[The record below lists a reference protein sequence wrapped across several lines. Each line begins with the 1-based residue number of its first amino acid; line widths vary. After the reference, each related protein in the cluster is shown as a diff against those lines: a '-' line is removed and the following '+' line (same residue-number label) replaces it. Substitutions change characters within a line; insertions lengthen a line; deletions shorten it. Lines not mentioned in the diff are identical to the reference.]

1 MRITVLGAGAWGT
14 TLARHLFNSE
24 HTVTLWAHEPARLV
38 EIRQSGENRRYLPGV
53 RLPSEIILEGDLFKA
68 IDGADCVLVAVP
80 SKTFRQITA
89 NLKNFNGIAISVTKG
104 IEYESCLTMSAI
116 LQEQAPMAKIAT
128 LSGPSI
134 APEVARGIPTAVVAA
149 SGCKETAIAA
159 QGLFHGNILRVYTS
173 DDIVG
178 VELGGALKNVMAIAA
193 GVSDGL
199 GFGDNSKSALL
210 TRCLVEMKRLGV
222 ACGAQPETFHGLSG
236 LGDLAVTFFSKVSR
250 NRTFG
255 ERLGKGEPVDKI
267 LNSMVNV
274 VEGYFTTRA
283 AYRLARKH
291 NVYIPII
298 DEVYSVLYKGKSPE
312 QALLDL
318 LSRDAKPE

>member
-14 TLARHLFNSE
+14 TLARHLFNSQ
-24 HTVTLWAHEPARLV
+24 HTVTLWAHEPARLE
-38 EIRQSGENRRYLPGV
+38 EIRQSGENRRYLPGI
-53 RLPSEIILEGDLFKA
+53 RLPSEIKLEGNLSKA
-68 IDGADCVLVAVP
+68 IDDVECILVAVP
-80 SKTFRQITA
+80 SKAFRQITA
-89 NLKNFNGIAISVTKG
+89 NLKNFNGIALSVTKG
-104 IEYESCLTMSAI
+104 IEYDTSLTMSAV
-116 LQEQAPMAKIAT
+116 LKEQAPLAKIAT

-149 SGCKETAIAA
+149 SSCKDTTLAA
-159 QGLFHGNILRVYTS
+159 QGLFHGNILRVYS
-173 DDIVG
+173 SNDVMG

-210 TRCLVEMKRLGV
+210 TRCLLEMKRLGV

-255 ERLGKGEPVDKI
+255 ERLGKGESVDNI
-267 LNSMVNV
+267 LNSMINV

-283 AYRLARKH
+283 AYRLARKL
-291 NVYIPII
+291 NVYTPII
-298 DEVYSVLYKGKSPE
+298 DEVYSVLYEGKSPE
-312 QALLDL
+312 QSLLDL